1 MNGDIPY
8 VRAGSSK
15 SLAMTMLR
23 PPLCSRL
30 SQEHPKYKQTAAAA
44 KAIPAEVDGEEE
56 GVAHDR
62 PPDPDPHEST

>member
-1 MNGDIPY
+1 M
-8 VRAGSSK
+8 VTFHTSV
-15 SLAMTMLR
+15 LAAANLWLMTMLR